1 MANILVGVVLLAVL
15 CIAAH
20 SVWRN
25 VKSGGCSGCGG
36 SCPFASSAG
45 ESAGACPHCA
55 KHS

>member
-15 CIAAH
+15 CMAAR

-25 VKSGGCSGCGG
+25 VKSGGCSSCG
-36 SCPFASSAG
+36 SCPFASSVG
-45 ESAGACPHCA
+45 ESAGSCPHCA